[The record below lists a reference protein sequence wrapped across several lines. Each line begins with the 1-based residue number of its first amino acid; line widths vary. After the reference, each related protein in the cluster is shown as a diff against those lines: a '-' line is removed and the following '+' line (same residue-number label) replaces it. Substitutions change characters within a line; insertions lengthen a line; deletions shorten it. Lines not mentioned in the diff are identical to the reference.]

1 MNHYNYR
8 TFCGILPSTGA
19 ERLSDTVKFQHRAIG
34 IQEITPADRILKA
47 TKQLD
52 GAIREMPKKALAT
65 GGLMWGQTGPTR
77 AATETRAGSGGG
89 KGYCQVVF
97 CSLLYSFLLLVLLLF
112 QLSTVQ
118 QQAKSGGTGRNRT
131 DTGGNSNAGQD
142 RGTGGQGEEVDGRAG
157 CLRRRA
163 GGGGEQGT

>member
-1 MNHYNYR
+1 M
-8 TFCGILPSTGA
+8 
-19 ERLSDTVKFQHRAIG
+19 KFQHRAIG

-97 CSLLYSFLLLVLLLF
+97 CSLLYSFLLLVLFF
-112 QLSTVQ
+112 QLFTVQ
-118 QQAKSGGTGRNRT
+118 QQTGRGGAGRDRT
-131 DTGGNSNAGQD
+131 NAGGDSNAGQD
-142 RGTGGQGEEVDGRAG
+142 RGADGRKEEVEGQSG
-157 CLRRRA
+157 GLRRRA
-163 GGGGEQGT
+163 GGVGERGRVGD